1 VSSFFGKHF
10 VSPPSA
16 PRHHRVETIA
26 VCTLGCASVTVR
38 VRGFLE
44 EEFGSDTASIM
55 AGGEV
60 EKKKPIISGELDEG
74 DLKMIADLEDK
85 FELNKTDLD
94 AEGKYKAI
102 VLMFGE
108 AVSENLK
115 FKAEVRNLVEQMGK
129 QTETLTALQKLV
141 TALKSQIT
149 LTKEEGDL
157 KLKEETHKRME
168 SAKSFENTMVELTTL
183 METHVDHNSR
193 LREENNK
200 MASQMTIL
208 LAQYEEQ
215 EGGSNAKTQ
224 ERILELKLYEA
235 KLAKAQIEKAEM
247 NADFT
252 RERLEFHK
260 MLIDAHAQ
268 RDSAQQQFYDLE
280 ETVKLYQEQY
290 AELEKNM
297 KDGGATKKENFE
309 MFRKEM
315 DKLGKKL
322 RVVERECTDW
332 KEKFD
337 GSNDQVKK
345 MNTLSLEREKEFQG
359 VKKKLAAME
368 KLNRALQEER
378 AKLIKSTKNGD
389 GEATNGAD

>member
-1 VSSFFGKHF
+1 LN
-10 VSPPSA
+10 
-16 PRHHRVETIA
+16 TA
-26 VCTLGCASVTVR
+26 V
-38 VRGFLE
+38 
-44 EEFGSDTASIM
+44 IM

-60 EKKKPIISGELDEG
+60 EKKKQIISGELGEA

-85 FELNKTDLD
+85 FELNKTNLD

-108 AVSENLK
+108 AVAENLK
-115 FKAEVRNLVEQMGK
+115 CKAEVRNLAEQMGK
-129 QTETLTALQKLV
+129 QTETLSALQKLV

-157 KLKEETHKRME
+157 KLKEETHKRIE
-168 SAKSFENTMVELTTL
+168 SAKSFENTMQELTTL

-200 MASQMTIL
+200 MASQMTML
-208 LAQYEEQ
+208 LSQYEEK

-224 ERILELKLYEA
+224 ERILELKLLEA
-235 KLAKAQIEKAEM
+235 QLAKAKIEKAEM

-260 MLIDAHAQ
+260 QLIDAHAQ
-268 RDSAQQQFYDLE
+268 RDSAHEQLYDLG

-297 KDGGATKKENFE
+297 KQGGASKKENFE

-322 RVVERECTDW
+322 RIVERECTEW

-337 GSNDQVKK
+337 GSNEQVKK
-345 MNTLSLEREKEFQG
+345 MNALSLEREKEFQA
-359 VKKKLAAME
+359 VKKKLGAME

-378 AKLIKSTKNGD
+378 AKLIQSAKNGG
-389 GEATNGAD
+389 GETTNGVD